1 MDFDLRQA
9 LTEVSA
15 QRREQAL
22 RYRHERDQR
31 LSVAAYRL
39 LQHALQTEYGIQQP
53 PVLAYGTNGK
63 PMLAEWPYIH
73 FSLSHCREAA
83 ACVVSDNPV
92 GIDIESIDHYDEAVA
107 AQERASTNSLAA
119 TLERTSSS
127 CWPRVNNTTSIPF
140 CCPIVCAR
148 CAGRRISTTPIN
160 MTEDRKLPHPLVSL
174 IPVAILI
181 GLLAVVIALFGSDA
195 LSGGSQIALL
205 FGLAVCVLIS
215 MTCYHTPWKAFERQM
230 TKTLGDVSVTL
241 LILLTVG
248 MLSGSWMV
256 SGVVPTL
263 IYYGVQ
269 ILSPKLFLVSAC
281 IICSLVSL
289 LSGSSWTTIATIGVA
304 LLGIGQALGVSEAWT
319 AGAIISGAY
328 FGDKMSPLSD
338 TTILASSSVRVDI
351 FDHIRY
357 MVLTTAP
364 SILIT
369 LVIFL
374 VTGLVMNSEGA
385 LHIEQYTDGL
395 AGTYNIS
402 LWTLLVPL
410 VTGILIA
417 RRVPSLMVLFI
428 SSILAGVTAVIFQ
441 PHILSQIAD
450 DASLGNVAAI
460 VKGLAITFYGST
472 SVQTGYDA
480 LNDLVSTGGMAG
492 MLNTIW
498 LIICAMCYGSAMVA
512 SGMIESI
519 TGVIVRWVR
528 SRVALVSSTVGTGL
542 FLNLTTGDQF
552 ISIVLT
558 ADMFRNVYDREG
570 YEGRLLSRTTEDA
583 ATVTSV
589 LVPWNTCGMTQAT
602 VLGVPTLTYLPYC
615 FVNIIS
621 PLMTILV
628 AAIGWKIPRRKPAE
642 EELTVKS

>member
-1 MDFDLRQA
+1 
-9 LTEVSA
+9 
-15 QRREQAL
+15 
-22 RYRHERDQR
+22 
-31 LSVAAYRL
+31 
-39 LQHALQTEYGIQQP
+39 
-53 PVLAYGTNGK
+53 
-63 PMLAEWPYIH
+63 
-73 FSLSHCREAA
+73 
-83 ACVVSDNPV
+83 
-92 GIDIESIDHYDEAVA
+92 
-107 AQERASTNSLAA
+107 
-119 TLERTSSS
+119 
-127 CWPRVNNTTSIPF
+127 
-140 CCPIVCAR
+140 
-148 CAGRRISTTPIN
+148 
-160 MTEDRKLPHPLVSL
+160 MTEDRKLPHPLISL
-174 IPVAILI
+174 IPVVILI

-205 FGLAVCVLIS
+205 IGLAVCVLIS
-215 MTCYHTPWKAFERQM
+215 MTCYHTPWKRFEHQM
-230 TKTLGDVSVTL
+230 TKTLGDMSVTL

-248 MLSGSWMV
+248 MLAGSWMV

-269 ILSPKLFLVSAC
+269 ILSPKLFLFSAC

-304 LLGIGQALGVSEAWT
+304 LLGIGQALGVGEAWT

-374 VTGLVMNSEGA
+374 VTGLMMNSEGS

-395 AGTYNIS
+395 AETFNIS
-402 LWTLLVPL
+402 LWPLLVPL
-410 VTGILIA
+410 ITGILIA
-417 RRVPSLMVLFI
+417 RRVPSLIVLFV

-441 PHILSQIAD
+441 PHILCQIAD

-472 SVQTGYDA
+472 AVQTGYEA

-519 TGVIVRWVR
+519 TSVIIRWVR
-528 SRVALVSSTVGTGL
+528 TRVALVSSTVGTGL

-558 ADMFRNVYDREG
+558 ADMFRNVYDKEG

-615 FVNIIS
+615 FFNLIS

-628 AAIGWKIPRRKPAE
+628 AALGWKIPHRKPAE
-642 EELTVKS
+642 DEHPADRSE

>member
-1 MDFDLRQA
+1 M
-9 LTEVSA
+9 S
-15 QRREQAL
+15 
-22 RYRHERDQR
+22 
-31 LSVAAYRL
+31 
-39 LQHALQTEYGIQQP
+39 
-53 PVLAYGTNGK
+53 
-63 PMLAEWPYIH
+63 
-73 FSLSHCREAA
+73 
-83 ACVVSDNPV
+83 
-92 GIDIESIDHYDEAVA
+92 
-107 AQERASTNSLAA
+107 
-119 TLERTSSS
+119 
-127 CWPRVNNTTSIPF
+127 
-140 CCPIVCAR
+140 
-148 CAGRRISTTPIN
+148 
-160 MTEDRKLPHPLVSL
+160 DRKLPHPLVAM
-174 IPVAILI
+174 IPVVVLI
-181 GLLAVVIALFGSDA
+181 GLLVIVITLFGSDS

-205 FGLAVCVLIS
+205 MGLAVCVLIS
-215 MTCYHTPWKAFERQM
+215 MTFYHVPWSVFEKQM
-230 TKTLGDVSVTL
+230 TTTLGNVSVTL

-248 MLSGSWMV
+248 MLAGSWMV

-269 ILSPKLFLVSAC
+269 ILSPRFFLVSAC
-281 IICSLVSL
+281 VICALVSL

-357 MVLTTAP
+357 MVLTTTP

-374 VTGLVMNSEGA
+374 VAGLGHGSSGEA
-385 LHIEQYTDGL
+385 LHVEQYTDGL
-395 AGTYNIS
+395 AATFNIS

-410 VTGILIA
+410 LTGVLIA
-417 RRVPSLMVLFI
+417 RKVPSLVVLFV
-428 SSILAGVTAVIFQ
+428 SSIMAGITALILQ
-441 PHILSQIAD
+441 PHILCQIAN
-450 DASLGNVAAI
+450 DASLSAPLALF
-460 VKGLAITFYGST
+460 KGLAVSYYGST
-472 SVQTGYDA
+472 AVQTGHEA

-498 LIICAMCYGSAMVA
+498 LILCAMCFGAAMVA

-519 TGVIVRWVR
+519 TRVIIRFVRTR
-528 SRVALVSSTVGTGL
+528 TTLVGSTVSTGV
-542 FLNLTTGDQF
+542 FLNLMTGDQF

-558 ADMFRNVYDREG
+558 ADMFREVYQKEG
-570 YEGRLLSRTTEDA
+570 YEPRLLSRTTEDA

-602 VLGVPTLTYLPYC
+602 VLGVSTLTYLPYC
-615 FVNIIS
+615 FFNLIS

-628 AAIGWKIPRRKPAE
+628 AAIGWKIKRPDPVHNE
-642 EELTVKS
+642 EAVS

>member
-1 MDFDLRQA
+1 
-9 LTEVSA
+9 
-15 QRREQAL
+15 
-22 RYRHERDQR
+22 
-31 LSVAAYRL
+31 
-39 LQHALQTEYGIQQP
+39 
-53 PVLAYGTNGK
+53 
-63 PMLAEWPYIH
+63 
-73 FSLSHCREAA
+73 
-83 ACVVSDNPV
+83 
-92 GIDIESIDHYDEAVA
+92 
-107 AQERASTNSLAA
+107 
-119 TLERTSSS
+119 
-127 CWPRVNNTTSIPF
+127 
-140 CCPIVCAR
+140 
-148 CAGRRISTTPIN
+148 
-160 MTEDRKLPHPLVSL
+160 MTENRKLPHPLVSL

-181 GLLAVVIALFGSDA
+181 GLLAIVIALFGSDA

-441 PHILSQIAD
+441 PHILCQIAN

-472 SVQTGYDA
+472 AVQTGYDA

-498 LIICAMCYGSAMVA
+498 LILCAMCYGSAMVA

-519 TGVIVRWVR
+519 TTVIVRWVR
-528 SRVALVSSTVGTGL
+528 TRVALVSSTVGTGL

-615 FVNIIS
+615 FFNLIS

-628 AAIGWKIPRRKPAE
+628 AALGWKIPRRKPE
-642 EELTVKS
+642 INTEV